1 MLKNVFVIHDIYIGD
16 SMGGLQWRE
25 CEWRAQEVRLT
36 PHGNIAWRVHRGVAF
51 RPTSNAEEQIN
62 PFVEQQWSQEARGVK
77 CLTVSS
83 DGAAWIVTADCS
95 LQYHG
100 NDSR

>member
-1 MLKNVFVIHDIYIGD
+1 MFAGD

-25 CEWRAQEVRLT
+25 SEWRAQEVRLT
-36 PHGNIAWRVHRGVAF
+36 PEGQTAWRVHRGVAF
-51 RPTSNAEEQIN
+51 RPEPTEGAAN

-77 CLTVSS
+77 ALAVTAS
-83 DGAAWIVTADCS
+83 GAAWIVTADCS

-100 NDSR
+100 NIQQLLVYK